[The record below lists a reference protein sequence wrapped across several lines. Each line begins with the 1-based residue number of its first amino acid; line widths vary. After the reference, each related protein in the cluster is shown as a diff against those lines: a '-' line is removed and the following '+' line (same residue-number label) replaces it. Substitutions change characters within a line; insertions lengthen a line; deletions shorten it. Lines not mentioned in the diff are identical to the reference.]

1 MKDMIYRLAKNLVDK
16 PDQVEVTE
24 TETGDATQ
32 LIVKVAEEDK
42 GKIIGKQGKVIK
54 DLRTL
59 AIAVAAKSNKKVLLD
74 IE

>member
-1 MKDMIYRLAKNLVDK
+1 MREMILRLAKNLVDK
-16 PDQVEVTE
+16 PELVEVTE
-24 TETGDATQ
+24 TENGDATQ

-54 DLRTL
+54 ALRALVT
-59 AIAVAAKSNKKVLLD
+59 AVSIKSNKKVLLD